1 MTSPVAPLT
10 LKRLTPFT
18 ARGAFGVLLW
28 WGLPFC
34 VTLERAYEAQRG
46 TWQPKIPPGHYR
58 LERTMFHRGS
68 YVTWQVLG
76 GPISAERRILIHKG
90 NLAEHSEGCILVGE
104 AFDPIE
110 GQAGIVQSG
119 KAFAEL
125 MTLTAELVDVPLVIE
140 HV

>member
-1 MTSPVAPLT
+1 MNSPLAPLT

-18 ARGAFGVLLW
+18 GRGAFGVLLW

-46 TWQPKIPPGHYR
+46 TWQ
-58 LERTMFHRGS
+58 
-68 YVTWQVLG
+68 VLG
-76 GPISAERRILIHKG
+76 GPVSAERRILIHKG